1 MVRGEL
7 GWEGEFAGRLGALS
21 LRAALDL
28 VVGPSER
35 APILAVGRR
44 ALGMPMLSPDPG
56 VKPSMLV
63 MSMAWDTQSQ
73 IDARRGNPAFRR
85 DRVATDMSAR
95 PAQVKWEIR
104 RM

>member
-1 MVRGEL
+1 MRGES
-7 GWEGEFAGRLGALS
+7 GWEGELAGRLGALS

-44 ALGMPMLSPDPG
+44 ALGMAMFRPDPG
-56 VKPSMLV
+56 VKPSVLV
-63 MSMAWDTQSQ
+63 MSMAWETQSQ
-73 IDARRGNPAFRR
+73 IDARRGNPAFRK

-104 RM
+104 RI